1 MMLDGEHRGAQRD
14 TERRVDA
21 AEEIGALKETPPTPP
36 GRCDAMLKVLSR
48 DDRLRASYI
57 RRRWQGLTR

>member
-1 MMLDGEHRGAQRD
+1 MLDGEHRGAQRD

-21 AEEIGALKETPPTPP
+21 EAVSAAIEAQAAPM
-36 GRCDAMLKVLSR
+36 GRADAMLKVLSR
-48 DDRLRASYI
+48 DDALRARYL